1 MILHQDSTWRDVDG
15 PVARVGW
22 IPILLSNLREINSN
36 DIPVM
41 SDSPLTND
49 PAGFGGLLAK
59 NTSPIL
65 EYTNGDTD
73 SAWRLRWAAS
83 NVDKVSFS
91 FPLPPDLDFSN
102 NLLVKVVAAMGG
114 ATDTPTLTLET
125 FFGKGDTKVS
135 DVSGAISTTTEAV
148 YTITV
153 DKTDLES
160 NSRKTFASMEFTPGT
175 HGTDTLLI
183 YALWIEYVRK

>member
-1 MILHQDSTWRDVDG
+1 MEFVKDSRNRAADG
-15 PVARVGW
+15 PLSATGW
-22 IPILLSNLREINSN
+22 LPIHLTSLREVNSN

-41 SDSPLTND
+41 SDSPATND

-73 SAWRLRWAAS
+73 SAWRVRWAAS
-83 NVDKVSFS
+83 NVDKVTFS
-91 FPLPPDLDFSN
+91 TPLPPDVDWSQPLY
-102 NLLVKVVAAMGG
+102 LKTVAAMGG

-135 DVSGAISTTTEAV
+135 DTSGAISTTTEAV
-148 YTITV
+148 YTITIAAA
-153 DKTDLES
+153 DLES
-160 NSRKTFASMEFTPGT
+160 NVKKQFASFEITPGS

-183 YALWIEYVRK
+183 YALWLEYSRI